1 MCPPVDIYETP
12 ESLVVIADVP
22 GIDPAHLEVRVD
34 KNILTLRGQTQHQ
47 MPGDLRYRE
56 YTLVSFFRQF
66 ELGERIDQD
75 GIRADLKHG
84 VLTLTLPKAAKAQ
97 PRAITV
103 NAAYTPSRGGAEPCS
118 APGFLRLSLPPL
130 RLPLLSD
137 PAPPRAARDHHKPG
151 QQGPTEGNM

>member
-1 MCPPVDIYETP
+1 MAEPTVAMPETEQMTQAVTQPEPHAVEATRPQEHYVTPPVDIYETP
-12 ESLVVIADVP
+12 ESLVVIADLP

-34 KNILTLRGQTQHQ
+34 NHILTLRGQTQHQ

-103 NAAYTPSRGGAEPCS
+103 NAA
-118 APGFLRLSLPPL
+118 
-130 RLPLLSD
+130 
-137 PAPPRAARDHHKPG
+137 
-151 QQGPTEGNM
+151 

>member
-1 MCPPVDIYETP
+1 MPETAQTQAVTPPETPAVEATLPREQYMTPPVDIYETP

-34 KNILTLRGQTQHQ
+34 KNILTLRGQFQSQ
-47 MPGDLRYRE
+47 MLGDLRYRE

-66 ELGERIDQD
+66 ELGEQIDQD
-75 GIRADLKHG
+75 GIRADMKHG

-103 NAAYTPSRGGAEPCS
+103 NAA
-118 APGFLRLSLPPL
+118 
-130 RLPLLSD
+130 
-137 PAPPRAARDHHKPG
+137 
-151 QQGPTEGNM
+151 